1 MRLTKPE
8 KQDIE
13 FKQTWQDEYL
23 KWICAFAN
31 SQGGVLYIGVNDK
44 GEVIGVDNYRYL
56 SEMIPLKIRQ
66 TMGLFCSVNILT
78 DNDKSYVQII
88 VEKYPFPV
96 SYHGKYYKR
105 LGSTTQELS
114 GVELDKLILQVQ
126 GKTWD
131 CIPVPNI
138 KVSELDESAFKIF
151 RK

>member
-8 KQDIE
+8 KQDVE

-96 SYHGKYYKR
+96 SYHGKYYK
-105 LGSTTQELS
+105 
-114 GVELDKLILQVQ
+114 
-126 GKTWD
+126 
-131 CIPVPNI
+131 
-138 KVSELDESAFKIF
+138 
-151 RK
+151 

>member
-66 TMGLFCSVNILT
+66 TKKLCSNYCREI
-78 DNDKSYVQII
+78 S
-88 VEKYPFPV
+88 
-96 SYHGKYYKR
+96 
-105 LGSTTQELS
+105 
-114 GVELDKLILQVQ
+114 
-126 GKTWD
+126 
-131 CIPVPNI
+131 IP
-138 KVSELDESAFKIF
+138 
-151 RK
+151 R